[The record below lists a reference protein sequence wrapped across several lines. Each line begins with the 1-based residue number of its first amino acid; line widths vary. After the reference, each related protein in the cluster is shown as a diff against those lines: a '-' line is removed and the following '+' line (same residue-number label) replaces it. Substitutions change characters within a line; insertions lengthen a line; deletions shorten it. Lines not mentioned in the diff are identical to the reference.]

1 MTGSIGTL
9 PIERKHTSPTIANI
23 ENAIHVLLTRY
34 IAGSEQHERQDELAA
49 RGALRVSDILCG
61 KEAERQALCEDPRR
75 WCYRKGIHELG
86 QYLHD
91 EYARQGT
98 IAPLAG
104 MLDSL
109 YRISEMDP
117 ANEGYRGSALDHIWD
132 GVGDG
137 QFNWMV

>member
-1 MTGSIGTL
+1 MSASTTTPPVS
-9 PIERKHTSPTIANI
+9 RKSTAPTITNI
-23 ENAIHVLLTRY
+23 EKAIHVLVTLY
-34 IAGSEQHERQDELAA
+34 VEGSMSHERQDELSA
-49 RGALRVSDILCG
+49 RGILSVSDILMG
-61 KEAERQALCEDPRR
+61 AEAERQALCEDPRR
-75 WCYRKGIHELG
+75 WCYRRGIHELG
-86 QYLHD
+86 QHLYD

-117 ANEGYRGSALDHIWD
+117 ANEGYRGSAMDHIWD